1 MLMAFAILLG
11 FQSCTGDDPKVTIN
25 TNSFDFKVVN
35 LSVDD
40 GKLTATGG
48 TTVTVNWTVNVTSNG
63 ETTTAS
69 GTKKSNELPVMEGNE
84 IEIIFSPLSPEQTEA
99 YITMPDGKTH
109 KVSLENPSFKW
120 IVPVIFTDGLEI
132 TGECRYETKTTKY
145 VETGLVKLIS
155 LIK

>member
-1 MLMAFAILLG
+1 MKLKLSIMLMAFAILWG

-25 TNSFDFKVVN
+25 SNSFDFKVVN

-48 TTVTVNWTVNVTSNG
+48 TSVTVNWSVNVSING

-84 IEIIFSPLSPEQTEA
+84 IEIIFSPSSPEQTEA
-99 YITMPDGKTH
+99 YEG
-109 KVSLENPSFKW
+109 VS
-120 IVPVIFTDGLEI
+120 
-132 TGECRYETKTTKY
+132 
-145 VETGLVKLIS
+145 
-155 LIK
+155 